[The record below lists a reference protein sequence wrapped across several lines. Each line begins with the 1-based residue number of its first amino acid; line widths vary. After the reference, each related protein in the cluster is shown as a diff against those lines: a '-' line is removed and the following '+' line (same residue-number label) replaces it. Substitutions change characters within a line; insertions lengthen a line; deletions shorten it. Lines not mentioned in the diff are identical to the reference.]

1 MRKLLVMTMFT
12 AFMSLGA
19 AAHATIVNL
28 SATEDPTKDPGPE
41 FTSVMLSF
49 GPGAYA
55 VAPVDPSTPHALHT
69 AAKRFDEIAG
79 CNAAGLLCTS
89 GWEHTYYVRIG
100 DGAPVKYGFG
110 EGQPPD
116 PQGTAYHATA
126 ALAFANGV
134 TSTFTLGEE
143 TLVTFS
149 WLDDTWGDNT
159 GGISLSVT
167 AIPEPSSA
175 VLVLASLLML
185 GSIARRR
192 MPR

>member
-1 MRKLLVMTMFT
+1 
-12 AFMSLGA
+12 
-19 AAHATIVNL
+19 
-28 SATEDPTKDPGPE
+28 
-41 FTSVMLSF
+41 
-49 GPGAYA
+49 
-55 VAPVDPSTPHALHT
+55 
-69 AAKRFDEIAG
+69 
-79 CNAAGLLCTS
+79 
-89 GWEHTYYVRIG
+89 
-100 DGAPVKYGFG
+100 
-110 EGQPPD
+110 
-116 PQGTAYHATA
+116 
-126 ALAFANGV
+126 V